1 MDAKVTQLFTGT
13 FVQVPK
19 KGGDLE
25 IFREHVLAVDDS
37 GTIVDFVEKN
47 SERAL
52 FLLSA
57 SEREGFKRIN
67 AHPGSF
73 FLPTFSDLHL
83 HAPQFLYLGTGLHLP
98 LMDWLGEYAYKA
110 EERLDAD
117 PVLARNVYSKL
128 TRRLI
133 ESGTGAALL
142 FGTIKEE
149 TK

>member
-1 MDAKVTQLFTGT
+1 M
-13 FVQVPK
+13 QVSQ

-25 IFREHVLAVDDS
+25 IYHDHVLATDS
-37 GTIVDFVEKN
+37 SGVITEFAERN
-47 SERAL
+47 SERAVA
-52 FLLSA
+52 LLSSFEDA
-57 SEREGFKRIN
+57 GIKPFHGPKY
-67 AHPGSF
+67 SF

-117 PVLARNVYSKL
+117 PVLARKVYSKL
-128 TRRLI
+128 ARRLI